1 MFFWKQQNL
10 KYRYRVIITEKII
23 QVMMALVGPVG
34 VIGALVGRGCSP
46 GHVLD
51 TGVAA
56 GTILAKDD
64 NVSYLLL
71 SY

>member
-1 MFFWKQQNL
+1 MFFGKQETL
-10 KYRYRVIITEKII
+10 KHKYRVLIMEQII
-23 QVMMALVGPVG
+23 QVTMALVGPVG